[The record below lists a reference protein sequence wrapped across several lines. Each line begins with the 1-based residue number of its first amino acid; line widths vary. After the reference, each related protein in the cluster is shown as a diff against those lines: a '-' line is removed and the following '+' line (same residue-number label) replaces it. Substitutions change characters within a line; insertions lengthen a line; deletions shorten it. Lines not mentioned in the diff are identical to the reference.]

1 MDVQSE
7 RRAHPRTEANLVVS
21 YRGRAVGSSYDI
33 SQSKNLSQGG
43 MLLTTNRAFTDGA
56 LLIMTLRLP
65 HMSDA
70 IEVVGKVVLSREIVR
85 ELIYDTHVQFTRL
98 DDRARQQLGD
108 FVYHVAKTP
117 PSYH

>member
-7 RRAHPRTEANLVVS
+7 RRAHPRTEVNLVVS

-43 MLLTTNRAFTDGA
+43 MLLTTNRAFMGGA

-65 HMSDA
+65 QMPDA
-70 IEVVGKVVLSREIVR
+70 IEVVGKVVLSKEIVR
-85 ELIYDTHVQFTRL
+85 ELIYDTHVQFARL
-98 DDRARQQLGD
+98 DDHARKQLGD
-108 FVYHVAKTP
+108 FVFQVAQTP
-117 PSYH
+117 ASRH